1 MVFSSNLEMEL
12 RELSKSDN
20 LSEKEKKVMESLI
33 SLMDEEIYCAS
44 YDKEDIIAPAITYAH
59 NILGCTQSDEEIEEK
74 IRKVPYFFDRVGE
87 ELGDWENFPTDAEM
101 CETVEDEFV
110 KFFEVDSY
118 GKLLYKGLVDY

>member
-1 MVFSSNLEMEL
+1 MVFSSNLEMDL
-12 RELSKSDN
+12 RELSKSDK

-74 IRKVPYFFDRVGE
+74 IRKYPDFFNRVGE
-87 ELGDWENFPTDAEM
+87 GLGDWENFPNDAEM
-101 CETVEDEFV
+101 CETVEEEFV

-118 GKLLYKGLVDY
+118 GKLLYKGFTDY

>member
-20 LSEKEKKVMESLI
+20 LSEKEKKVMESLM

-59 NILGCTQSDEEIEEK
+59 NILGCTQSDDEIEEK
-74 IRKVPYFFDRVGE
+74 IRSYPEFFDRVGE
-87 ELGDWENFPTDAEM
+87 GLGDWETFPNDSEM

-118 GKLLYKGLVDY
+118 GKLLYKGFTDL